1 MKTFRTL
8 SVVALSGVMIA
19 GTALA
24 ADPSSTAQD
33 AHSAGNAFSNA
44 GDSIGKGFT
53 EGWHASTKAVGK
65 GYEKT
70 SKAVTGAYD
79 QTADNFKE
87 GKSEARHSVKEKA
100 RTETDKAS
108 AAAQKAKADAKA
120 DVKDATT
127 PEPVQVEKPEN

>member
-24 ADPSSTAQD
+24 AAPSAAQD

-44 GDSIGKGFT
+44 GSSIGKGFT

-70 SKAVTGAYD
+70 SKAITGAYD

-108 AAAQKAKADAKA
+108 AAARKPMA
-120 DVKDATT
+120 DVNFNDSGG
-127 PEPVQVEKPEN
+127 N